1 MKNILKYIAI
11 GALGL
16 AATSCLDLDPKDQ
29 LADPDM
35 WGNSSDFVNFANKFY
50 DYLPSFTQVYDG
62 NIHADMR
69 SDLMRHKDGNN
80 NISRGDYNMG
90 AGDGDY
96 TNSYKAIRRTCLLIE
111 KAQGY
116 ANTAEIRQ
124 PLGEAHF
131 FRAWNY
137 FFLVQKFGDV
147 ILVDHS
153 LDTDDPLMSAPRNDR
168 GEVIDFVI
176 EDLRKAIGYLK
187 SVSDIEEGRV
197 GTEAASAF
205 LSRVALY
212 EGTWQKFRGNDTRA
226 NQLLDIAAKAAKDV
240 IDSKKFEI
248 FEPAALGDDAYRYM
262 FILET
267 GAKCNPAG
275 LDKKANKEYI
285 IKRCYDITLKTS
297 GQNLTTTALANA
309 WFGTSKLADMY
320 LCTDGLPTEVSA
332 KFRGYDTKRS
342 EWENRDN
349 RMNNTLMRPG
359 DTFWNNAKNNC
370 RLDWSGSEEELKRAK
385 YTNFTP
391 WGSGYM
397 IYKWATERE
406 CADRNES
413 YDFPVL
419 RYAEV
424 LLNYAE
430 AVYERDGKIS
440 NADLDMTINKTRLRV
455 NKNNGMPKLTNE
467 LVSAHGL
474 DMRTEIRR
482 ERTVELFQEGFRID
496 DLKRWKTAESEM
508 PMNQTGIRWEG
519 EWVSAMANHGGYA
532 LDAQNHLILESG
544 RTFEQKHYLYP
555 LPVDQQQLNPNLGQ
569 NEGWPKVSGSYEKDP
584 TEETNP
590 ED

>member
-1 MKNILKYIAI
+1 MKNIIKYITI
-11 GALGL
+11 GALAL
-16 AATSCLDLDPKDQ
+16 ASTSCLDLDPKDQ

-35 WGNSSDFVNFANKFY
+35 WESSSDFQNFANKFY
-50 DYLPSFTQVYDG
+50 DYLPTFTQVYDG

-69 SDLMRHKDGNN
+69 SDLMRHRDGNN
-80 NISRGDYNMG
+80 TYSRGEYNM
-90 AGDGDY
+90 ASGDGDY
-96 TNSYKAIRRTCLLIE
+96 TSAYKAIRRTCLLLE
-111 KAQGY
+111 KAEGY
-116 ANTAEIRQ
+116 ANPDEIRQ
-124 PLGEAHF
+124 SVGEAYF
-131 FRAWNY
+131 FRAWQY

-147 ILVDHS
+147 IIVDHS

-168 GEVIDFVI
+168 GEVVDFI
-176 EDLRKAIGYLK
+176 INDLNMAVDKLK

-197 GTEAASAF
+197 STEGASAF

-212 EGTWQKFRGNDTRA
+212 EGTWQKFRGNNTRA
-226 NQLLDIAAKAAKDV
+226 TELLDIAANAAKAV
-240 IDSKKFEI
+240 IDSKKYEI
-248 FEPAALGDDAYRYM
+248 FEPSTLGDDAYRYM

-267 GAKCNPAG
+267 GVKCNPG
-275 LDKKANKEYI
+275 NLDKTANKEYI

-297 GQNLTTTALANA
+297 GQNLTTTALGNA
-309 WFGTSKLADMY
+309 WYGTSKLADMY
-320 LCTDGLPTEVSA
+320 LCTDGLPTDLSG
-332 KFRGYDTKRS
+332 KFQGYETMRS
-342 EWENRDN
+342 EWTNRDN
-349 RMNNTLMRPG
+349 RMNNTMMRPG

-370 RLDWSGSEEELKRAK
+370 RIDWSGSEEELKHCK
-385 YTNFTP
+385 YSNYTP
-391 WGSGYM
+391 GGSGYM

-406 CADRNES
+406 CSDRDEA

-440 NADLDMTINKTRLRV
+440 DADLDMTINKTRLRV
-455 NKNNGMPKLTNE
+455 NKNNGMPKLTN
-467 LVSAHGL
+467 SFASTNGL

-508 PMNQTGIRWEG
+508 PMNQTGIRWQG
-519 EWVSAMANHGGYA
+519 EWVNKMSNHGGYA

-569 NEGWPKVSGSYEKDP
+569 NDGWPKASGSYEKEP
-584 TEETNP
+584 TEEN
-590 ED
+590 